1 MCLQKGWKTRGS
13 TPTPTASTS
22 YFVWYVCVI
31 IRYVNSVGCG
41 TSEQVLKT
49 FRRNTQASWRNISQ
63 QQHRILLYNLRCD
76 AQQCKEFNL
85 SLALRY
91 NKRHWFRQCQWE
103 IPLRWRRL
111 AIRHT
116 APSTNKYSKKKK
128 KIGIEKNVDRYWGSI
143 MLAGRTTSRKRTAG
157 LNADIKAH
165 WIYERWEFNK
175 LDAYL
180 TKHNQHWIIFYY
192 LLFMTRAR
200 HIEYGISTGMHEW
213 GNSQHAA
220 RSIVLHHQIPCKLV
234 LLMKALQECGI
245 FFSFIGDWFVGVI
258 SHL

>member
-1 MCLQKGWKTRGS
+1 MVLDVHYTPPRCLTHMPAIFFGINNLWKWNTNHCTNMCLQKGWKTRGS

-49 FRRNTQASWRNISQ
+49 FRRNTQASWGSISQ
-63 QQHRILLYNLRCD
+63 QQHRILLHNLRCD

-128 KIGIEKNVDRYWGSI
+128 KIESKRMWTAIEV
-143 MLAGRTTSRKRTAG
+143 A
-157 LNADIKAH
+157 
-165 WIYERWEFNK
+165 
-175 LDAYL
+175 
-180 TKHNQHWIIFYY
+180 
-192 LLFMTRAR
+192 
-200 HIEYGISTGMHEW
+200 
-213 GNSQHAA
+213 
-220 RSIVLHHQIPCKLV
+220 
-234 LLMKALQECGI
+234 
-245 FFSFIGDWFVGVI
+245 
-258 SHL
+258 

>member
-49 FRRNTQASWRNISQ
+49 FRRNTQASWGSISQ
-63 QQHRILLYNLRCD
+63 QQHRILLHNLRCD

-180 TKHNQHWIIFYY
+180 TKHNQHWIIFYCISCY
-192 LLFMTRAR
+192 LWRA
-200 HIEYGISTGMHEW
+200 HGISNMEFLLECTNGGTRNMLPDRLYYTTKYHVNWCCLWKHYKNVAYFSHSSE
-213 GNSQHAA
+213 
-220 RSIVLHHQIPCKLV
+220 IDLLV
-234 LLMKALQECGI
+234 
-245 FFSFIGDWFVGVI
+245 
-258 SHL
+258 